1 LFAVHADQ
9 ADFVDADITVDAV
22 FLFGCDV

>member
-9 ADFVDADITVDAV
+9 ADFMDADITVDAV